1 MENKNVK
8 DPENVVRK
16 SKTTHTADAF
26 VGGAAP
32 PVVTLSQPR
41 KNPEK
46 PTVPSSKTVKNRKK
60 TQSNLVKPS
69 QTQSNPVK
77 PNKNPV
83 KTQENLVKTRYNAG
97 KPMKTR

>member
-1 MENKNVK
+1 MKKKYWKEKEENSEMENKNVK

-60 TQSNLVKPS
+60 NPVEPS

-77 PNKNPV
+77 PSQ
-83 KTQENLVKTRYNAG
+83 TQ
-97 KPMKTR
+97 